1 MLREKLFLSTVF
13 LVLSLMAGLACLPL
27 FGALFVDQKMA
38 SMLGSAVILLLP
50 LLSLGMLWRSQTLSN
65 YNLRRLSF
73 LCWGTLITFI
83 GIMNFILIKEHTNSH
98 STIIM
103 LGLVC
108 IAISFH
114 ARYKANKQKAASAV

>member
-27 FGALFVDQKMA
+27 FGVLLSDQKVA
-38 SMLGSAVILLLP
+38 SLLGIVVILLLP
-50 LLSLGMLWRSQTLSN
+50 LLSLGLLWRSQTLSN
-65 YNLRRLSF
+65 YELRHFSF
-73 LCWGTLITFI
+73 LLWGALI
-83 GIMNFILIKEHTNSH
+83 ILIGVTNFMLIQEHSNSH

-103 LGLVC
+103 LGFVC

-114 ARYKANKQKAASAV
+114 ARYKANKKKAATTT